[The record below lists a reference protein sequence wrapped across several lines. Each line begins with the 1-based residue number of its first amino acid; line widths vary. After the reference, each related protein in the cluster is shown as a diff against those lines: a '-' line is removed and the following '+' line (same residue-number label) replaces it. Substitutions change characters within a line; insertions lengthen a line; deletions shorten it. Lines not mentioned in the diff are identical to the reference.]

1 MYHGYQ
7 SLKKLNQM
15 HLKDLLTSVLKQK
28 RLQFFKKHMFALY
41 NFPQKY
47 ENVLKHAS
55 PKVRGVFIKNVF
67 RTKQNSL

>member
-1 MYHGYQ
+1 MYYGYQ
-7 SLKKLNQM
+7 PLKKLNQM
-15 HLKDLLTSVLKQK
+15 HLKDLLTSVFKQK
-28 RLQFFKKHMFALY
+28 KPMFPLY

>member
-1 MYHGYQ
+1 MYYGYQ
-7 SLKKLNQM
+7 PLKKLNQM
-15 HLKDLLTSVLKQK
+15 HLKDLLTSVFKQ
-28 RLQFFKKHMFALY
+28 KKHMFVLY